1 MMNFCQRTLLMS
13 SLLLLQLAAGCS
25 VKDSSTGSPPPS
37 KVEIAAPLKSD
48 GGGSQSEADEFAA
61 VLTPSSDKQTGEV
74 IADGSSTVFP
84 ITQAV
89 AEEFMKVHSGVK
101 VSVGIAGTGGGF
113 KRFVVGDT
121 DINDS
126 SRAISEK
133 EIEACQKN
141 GIEYLELKIAID
153 GLSVVVHPTNDWCKV
168 MTVAQ
173 LKALWSPGSTVKK
186 WKELDA
192 SWPDTEIRL
201 YGAGP
206 DSGTFDYF
214 TEVIVGK
221 AKSSRSDY
229 EASEDDNKLVQGIN
243 GDKNSLG
250 YFGYAYYADNQ
261 DKVKLV
267 AIANGDDA
275 SKAVTPTEETIL
287 NGTYKPLSR
296 PLFVH
301 VNLKSLKKPQVREF
315 LKYYISKGQEYVQE
329 VHYIQL
335 PADDLKDS
343 RKRLAEA
350 LSGK

>member
-1 MMNFCQRTLLMS
+1 MTALLRRTFLTS
-13 SLLLLQLAAGCS
+13 SLLALLASGCS
-25 VKDSSTGSPPPS
+25 VQESKPVSS
-37 KVEIAAPLKSD
+37 
-48 GGGSQSEADEFAA
+48 GGGSKAPVTNGHGSANADGGSTEKPADTPA
-61 VLTPSSDKQTGEV
+61 VKLSGEV

-89 AEEFMKVHSGVK
+89 AEEFMKVHKDVK

-133 EIEACQKN
+133 EIDACKKN
-141 GIEYLELKIAID
+141 GIEYVELKVAID
-153 GLSVVVHPTNDWCKV
+153 GLSVVVHPDNDWCKA

-173 LKALWSPGSTVKK
+173 LKALWSPGSSVKT
-186 WKELDA
+186 WKELDPN
-192 SWPDTEIRL
+192 WPEDEIRL
-201 YGAGP
+201 YGPGP

-214 TEVIVGK
+214 TEAIVGK

-229 EASEDDNKLVQGIN
+229 TPSEDDNILVQGVN

-250 YFGYAYYADNQ
+250 YFGYAYYSDNA

-267 AIANGDDA
+267 AIAAGDDV
-275 SKAVTPTEETIL
+275 SKAVIPTEETIL
-287 NGTYKPLSR
+287 GGTYKPLSR
-296 PLFVH
+296 PLFIH
-301 VNLKSLKKPQVREF
+301 VNLKSFKKPQVREF
-315 LKYYISKGQEYVQE
+315 VNYYISKGQEYVQE

-335 PADDLKDS
+335 PEGDLKEAQQKLSD
-343 RKRLAEA
+343 A
-350 LSGK
+350 LSTAN